1 MVRSFNLLNSRSL
14 LDRLFLPTHAA
25 RVAVLYEHT
34 EITYEGLRDATVR
47 AAGTLNALGISV
59 GDRVAILLNDSPE
72 FISLF
77 VAIISLGAI
86 AVPINLALRREDQ
99 LFILKDC
106 GACAAIA
113 ESQTGD
119 SLFTDSGS
127 QTDVENLLLVS
138 RGDGLVESDI
148 ASIAGINAQDFAT
161 AKRRPINNEFPG
173 PAGEDK

>member
-47 AAGTLNALGISV
+47 AAGTLNALGISA

-72 FISLF
+72 FIASF

-106 GACAAIA
+106 GACAAIIEA
-113 ESQTGD
+113 KTVESLSTLAGD
-119 SLFTDSGS
+119 E
-127 QTDVENLLLVS
+127 TDVKNLLIVG
-138 RGDGLVESDI
+138 RE
-148 ASIAGINAQDFAT
+148 
-161 AKRRPINNEFPG
+161 
-173 PAGEDK
+173 